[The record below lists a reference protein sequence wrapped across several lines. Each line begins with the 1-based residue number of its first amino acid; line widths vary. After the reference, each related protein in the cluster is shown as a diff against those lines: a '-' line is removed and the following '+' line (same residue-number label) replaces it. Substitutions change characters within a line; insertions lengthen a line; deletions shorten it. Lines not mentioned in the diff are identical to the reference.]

1 MERPR
6 GIVHRMPTVT
16 RIYETILYARDLDAA
31 AAFYGGVLGLPAL
44 PRQSDRGVVF
54 RMSAESVLI
63 VFDPTKTAAP
73 HPEVPSHGAEEAGHV
88 AFTVPELESWRTRL
102 AEHGIE
108 IEREVDWPLGGRSV
122 YARDPAGNS
131 VEFVQGRVWDLGPS
145 AGNTADP
152 LDIMLEH
159 NAWATREVLR
169 ACLALDGD
177 AWTRRFEIGPGSLHD
192 TLTHVVGAML
202 RWADRIEGPPRVL
215 RPSLENGTLRS
226 PAELIA
232 LLDEAASDLAR
243 AADIARQRGLA
254 TENDLTFGGQ
264 TYRFTLGAMLVH
276 VATHGMHHRAQCLNM
291 LRRLAVP
298 GVSDR
303 LPEIDAL
310 DWQLAAQ

>member
-1 MERPR
+1 
-6 GIVHRMPTVT
+6 MPTVT

-44 PRQSDRGVVF
+44 PRRSDRGVVF

-63 VFDPTKTAAP
+63 VFDPAKTAAP
-73 HPEVPSHGAEEAGHV
+73 HPEVPSHGAEVEGHI
-88 AFTVPELESWRTRL
+88 AFSVPELESWRARL
-102 AEHGIE
+102 AAHGVP
-108 IEREVDWPLGGRSV
+108 IEREVEWPLGGRSV
-122 YARDPAGNS
+122 YVRDPARNS
-131 VEFVQGRVWDLGPS
+131 VEFVQGRVWDLGQ
-145 AGNTADP
+145 TAACATDP

-159 NAWATREVLR
+159 NAWATREILR

-177 AWTRRFEIGPGSLHD
+177 AWTRRFDIGPGSLHD

-215 RPSLENGTLRS
+215 RPEIENGTLRT
-226 PAELIA
+226 PAELMA
-232 LLDEAASDLAR
+232 LLDEAASDLSR
-243 AADIARQRGLA
+243 AANIARQRGLA
-254 TENDLTFGGQ
+254 TECDLTFGGR
-264 TYRFTLGAMLVH
+264 TYRFTFGAMLVH

-291 LRRLAVP
+291 LRGLGIP

-310 DWQLAAQ
+310 DWQLAVQADRPSS